1 MSTFSLTKKIF
12 YNDDSDEEE
21 TAESQEAN
29 NKKRFYLNE
38 SMTEIGQVAILSSSK
53 ASLKYISSSADKGLN
68 ASSRN
73 SFKRRESAN
82 LLKKSGHV
90 KDETIIEE
98 ATGTCAS
105 LAPFK
110 GTIYGVLSAF
120 SFCAAQVV
128 MKRTKHFS
136 PSDISLIRYIVS
148 LILMVIILRYHK
160 LKLLGPRKQFKLLLT
175 RGIFGAFS
183 LLSFYFSLMLM
194 NPSDSVALL
203 HSSIIITA
211 VLSRLFLGEKLTLAH
226 FFAIVLTANGVLFI
240 SKPSFIFENELDLT
254 NGNDTDMGAT
264 ENDIETIE
272 YERLMTL
279 LGSIIYSF
287 HLRAFFF
294 YPILKVKFFLFRST
308 NI

>member
-1 MSTFSLTKKIF
+1 MSTFSLSKKIF
-12 YNDDSDEEE
+12 YDDDSDEETNENQE
-21 TAESQEAN
+21 TN
-29 NKKRFYLNE
+29 DKRFYLNE

-53 ASLKYISSSADKGLN
+53 ASLKYVSSSLDKGIN
-68 ASSRN
+68 ASRH
-73 SFKRRESAN
+73 SFKRKESVN
-82 LLKKSGHV
+82 LIKKTGHG
-90 KDETIIEE
+90 KDETRIEE
-98 ATGTCAS
+98 ATGACAS
-105 LAPFK
+105 IAPFK

-136 PSDISLIRYIVS
+136 PSDISLIRYFVS
-148 LILMVIILRYHK
+148 LILMVVILRYHK

-175 RGIFGAFS
+175 RGVFGAFS

-240 SKPSFIFENELDLT
+240 SKPSFLFEKELGPVGNNQT
-254 NGNDTDMGAT
+254 NITME
-264 ENDIETIE
+264 ENINNNQE
-272 YERLMTL
+272 LMTI
-279 LGSIIYSF
+279 LGMCSIIYSS
-287 HLRAFFF
+287 
-294 YPILKVKFFLFRST
+294 K
-308 NI
+308 